1 MEICSCQQ
9 EHYVSGWFL
18 HVDGDRE
25 VGDREKR
32 GWKVYGRWEAGE
44 KGKNYATGF
53 IGIVLSPHGEKVL
66 IIVMM
71 MMMMMMVH
79 ILAEKP

>member
-1 MEICSCQQ
+1 MWT
-9 EHYVSGWFL
+9 GT
-18 HVDGDRE
+18 
-25 VGDREKR
+25 
-32 GWKVYGRWEAGE
+32 GRWETRRKGGGRCTGGGKQE
-44 KGKNYATGF
+44 KKGKNYATGF

-71 MMMMMMVH
+71 MMMMVH